1 MNYFSILMLF
11 VSLGCTTASASQET
25 HNGVTR
31 KITEDIVTFE
41 ADDST
46 VTWLIGTDRYSA
58 LFYARQGST
67 ARPNPCKLYMYL
79 SSIFDDQAPGN
90 S

>member
-1 MNYFSILMLF
+1 MNHHSALMLLLT
-11 VSLGCTTASASQET
+11 LGSATAFCSQET
-25 HNGVTR
+25 RNGVTR
-31 KITEDIVTFE
+31 KITESMVTFE
-41 ADDST
+41 EDNST